1 MPPAACL
8 AVALRALLL
17 RAVLSAAFWLLGL
30 AGLGLALPSHA
41 ADPWRIDDLAVLVD
55 ASGQE
60 RIASVSRPERAG
72 DFTPVADGF
81 SAGYTRAVHWLRFT
95 LHAPPPDARGLRETL
110 LEIHPPY
117 VDDLQIYLSDPRGAF
132 DVRQGGDQL
141 PQSAKE
147 IAYRAFAY
155 RVAFEDER
163 PRTVYVRL
171 QTSSSSLLVV
181 KAWEPGAFFAKLPG
195 EYALFGLLL
204 GLLFAGLLAN
214 LWQGLWRRE
223 AIYRRYIAYLFAVL
237 LNLAG
242 INGLAGEFLLPQAPW
257 WADRWVP
264 VAIILVVL
272 LGVRF
277 YALALDIANAAP
289 WMRWVYR
296 LQLWLAIACLPTPF
310 LGLYPEA
317 AQVLLPAVLPMLLP
331 GTWRSIQLWR
341 QGHGSGKILLFTHL
355 LGLSGNLAAFPPLLG
370 FQPGEFGQI
379 YGFHLR
385 TVGSL
390 LMLQLMLS
398 AHIRA
403 MKAQL
408 AQARLNVEIAKTVAE
423 QDRAERERQRHFLS
437 MLTHELKTPL
447 AVLQLRLG
455 AAHPTPR
462 MQAHAERAVDDINA
476 IVERCALVSRIDD
489 QADPLQR
496 APCDVAQLLGD
507 VIAQHR
513 GAARVTVQ
521 RGEGLP
527 TAPVHTDPLLLRT
540 ILANLIDNAL
550 KYSPEDTPVQV
561 SLAPR
566 AQAGRVGF
574 AIRVDNAPGKVGL
587 PDPARIFS
595 KYYRAP
601 GAHQQSGSGLG
612 LYIAQAQAQQLGG
625 MIAYS
630 PQPDRV
636 TFELWLPT

>member
-1 MPPAACL
+1 MAP
-8 AVALRALLL
+8 LL
-17 RAVLSAAFWLLGL
+17 RAVLLGAFWLLGVG
-30 AGLGLALPSHA
+30 GLGLALPSHA
-41 ADPWRIDDLAVLVD
+41 ADPWRIDDLAVLAD
-55 ASGQE
+55 SSGLE
-60 RIASVSRPERAG
+60 RITSVSRPERSG
-72 DFTPVADGF
+72 DFTPIADGF

-95 LHAPPPDARGLRETL
+95 LHAPPADARGLRETL

-117 VDDLQIYLSDPRGAF
+117 VDDLQVYLPPQQAGEAF
-132 DVRQGGDQL
+132 DVRHGGDLL

-147 IAYRAFAY
+147 FAYRAFVY

-181 KAWEPGAFFAKLPG
+181 KAWEPRAFFAKLPG
-195 EYALFGLLL
+195 EYAMFGLLL
-204 GLLFAGLLAN
+204 GLLLAGLLAN

-223 AIYRRYIAYLFAVL
+223 AMYRRYIAYLFAVL

-242 INGLAGEFLLPQAPW
+242 INGLAAEFLLPQAPW

-272 LGVRF
+272 FGVRF
-277 YALALDIANAAP
+277 YVLALDIANAPP

-317 AQVLLPAVLPMLLP
+317 AKILLPSVLPMMLT
-331 GTWRSIQLWR
+331 GAWRSIQLWR
-341 QGHGSGKILLFTHL
+341 QGHGSGIILLFAHL

-370 FQPGEFGQI
+370 LQSGHFGQI

-403 MKAQL
+403 MKTQL

-423 QDRAERERQRHFLS
+423 KDRAEREQQRHFLS

-447 AVLQLRLG
+447 SVLQLRLG
-455 AAHPTPR
+455 AANPSAR

-476 IVERCALVSRIDD
+476 IVERCAMVSRIDE
-489 QADPLQR
+489 QATPLQR
-496 APCDVAQLLGD
+496 APCDIARLLD
-507 VIAQHR
+507 DAIAQHR
-513 GAARVTVQ
+513 GAARVRVQ

-527 TAPVHTDPLLLRT
+527 NVPVHTDPLLLRT
-540 ILANLIDNAL
+540 VLANLIDNAL
-550 KYSPEDTPVQV
+550 KYAPEGSPVHV
-561 SLAPR
+561 RLAARSQSGR
-566 AQAGRVGF
+566 AGIGIAVE
-574 AIRVDNAPGKVGL
+574 NALGKVGL
-587 PDPARIFS
+587 PDPNRIFT

-612 LYIAQAQAQQLGG
+612 LYIAQALA
-625 MIAYS
+625 
-630 PQPDRV
+630 
-636 TFELWLPT
+636 